1 MAEKLRVGFIGLGN
15 MGGPIA
21 ANIAKAGFEMVV
33 FDVVK
38 AKERAP
44 AGARVAG
51 STAEVAANSDVILLS
66 LPDGKATHAVCD
78 EIVRANSRVVRAVLD
93 TSTIGVAHARQAHE
107 KMKDAGIGYFDAP
120 VSGGTA
126 GAKAATISVMFA
138 GPKAEYERY
147 EPILRAMSKNPFYC
161 GEQPGQGQAMKILN
175 NFLSATA
182 MTATSEAIAFGMKQG
197 LDMKLMIDVLNASSG
212 QNTATSD
219 KFPNRI
225 LPEKYDAGFLNNL
238 LLKDITLYLENAQQ
252 AGAPTRY
259 GSLVV
264 DVWRKFV
271 AAEPGV
277 DFTRIYP
284 FVRDGKG

>member
-33 FDVVK
+33 YDVVK

-44 AGARVAG
+44 AGAQVAA
-51 STAEVAANSDVILLS
+51 SAAEVAANADVILLS

-78 EIVRANSRVVRAVLD
+78 EIVRANSRIVRAVLD
-93 TSTIGVAHARQAHE
+93 TSTIGVAHAKQAHE
-107 KMKDAGIGYFDAP
+107 KMKAAKIGYYDAP

-126 GAKAATISVMFA
+126 GAKAGTISVMFA
-138 GPKAEYERY
+138 GPKEEYERY
-147 EPILRAMSKNPFYC
+147 KPILSAMSKNPFFI
-161 GEQPGQGQAMKILN
+161 GEEPGQGQAMKILN

-182 MTATSEAIAFGMKQG
+182 MAATSEAIAFGVKQG
-197 LDMKLMIDVLNASSG
+197 LDMKLMIDVLNVSSG

-225 LPEKYDAGFLNNL
+225 INEKYDAGFLNTL
-238 LLKDITLYLENAQQ
+238 LLKDVSLYLENVRE
-252 AGAPTRY
+252 AGTPDRI
-259 GSLVV
+259 GSLIV
-264 DVWRKFV
+264 DVWKRF
-271 AAEPGV
+271 ADAEPGV

-284 FVRDGKG
+284 FIRDKKG

>member
-1 MAEKLRVGFIGLGN
+1 LLRRAGGRRGLPRRPQGGRRAEAGEEVMAEKLRVGFIGLGN

-44 AGARVAG
+44 AGAQVAG
-51 STAEVAANSDVILLS
+51 SAAEVAANADVILLS

-78 EIVRANSRVVRAVLD
+78 EIVRANSRIVRAVLD

-107 KMKDAGIGYFDAP
+107 KMKGAKIGYYDAP

-147 EPILRAMSKNPFYC
+147 KPILSAMSKNPFFI
-161 GEQPGQGQAMKILN
+161 GEEPGQGQAMKILN

-182 MTATSEAIAFGMKQG
+182 MTATSEAIAFGVKQG
-197 LDMKLMIDVLNASSG
+197 LDMKLMLDVLNVSSG
-212 QNTATSD
+212 QNTAT
-219 KFPNRI
+219 
-225 LPEKYDAGFLNNL
+225 
-238 LLKDITLYLENAQQ
+238 
-252 AGAPTRY
+252 
-259 GSLVV
+259 
-264 DVWRKFV
+264 
-271 AAEPGV
+271 
-277 DFTRIYP
+277 
-284 FVRDGKG
+284 

>member
-1 MAEKLRVGFIGLGN
+1 MQD
-15 MGGPIA
+15 
-21 ANIAKAGFEMVV
+21 AK
-33 FDVVK
+33 
-38 AKERAP
+38 
-44 AGARVAG
+44 
-51 STAEVAANSDVILLS
+51 
-66 LPDGKATHAVCD
+66 
-78 EIVRANSRVVRAVLD
+78 
-93 TSTIGVAHARQAHE
+93 
-107 KMKDAGIGYFDAP
+107 IGYFDAP

-147 EPILRAMSKNPFYC
+147 EAILKAMSKNPFYC

-238 LLKDITLYLENAQQ
+238 LLKDVSLYLDNVRE
-252 AGAPTRY
+252 AGTPDRFGA
-259 GSLVV
+259 LVV
-264 DVWRKFV
+264 DVWKKFA